1 MASLG
6 IASKTLLFP
15 YWCILAIRNKLY
27 DKGIFK
33 SESFDIPVVSVGN
46 ISAGGTGKTPH
57 TEMIV
62 QALKSRYRVAVVS
75 RGYKRKS
82 KGFRLVKA
90 TDDFTVCGDE
100 PLQMKKKF
108 PDVLVAVCKD
118 RGEAIRKLKDEYGVN
133 LVVLDDAFQYRKI
146 RPSCNVLL
154 VNYNRTIEK
163 GNLLPIGNLR
173 DLPSQT
179 KRADVVVVTKCPDF
193 SIFDGNQDEEHGM
206 ETVKEQETVWRKSL
220 GLSENQPVFFSTAVL
235 QQALPVFPGLCN
247 KRYMYSKFAVAFTGI
262 ADDTLFRSQLVS
274 THKLEEV
281 LKFADHRNFSRSD
294 IRKIE
299 AMAQRQKEA
308 AVITT
313 EKDSMRL
320 KTNKYIS
327 DELKERLF
335 ALPVGARIIPEGK
348 REEFFKTIASMK
360 NDSIAEQ

>member
-1 MASLG
+1 MASTG

-15 YWCILAIRNKLY
+15 YWCVLAIRNKLY

-33 SESFDIPVVSVGN
+33 SESFDIPVVCVGN

-62 QALKSRYRVAVVS
+62 EVLKSRYRVAVVS

-82 KGFRLVKA
+82 KGFHLVKA
-90 TDDFTVCGDE
+90 TDDFSMCGDE
-100 PLQMKKKF
+100 PLQIKRKF

-118 RGEAIRKLKDEYGVN
+118 RGQAIRKLIAEHGVN

-146 RPSCNVLL
+146 KPSCSVLL

-179 KRADVVVVTKCPDF
+179 KRADVVVITKCPDF
-193 SIFDGNQDEEHGM
+193 SIFDGNPDEEKGL
-206 ETVKEQETVWRKSL
+206 EEVSRQEQIWRKSL
-220 GLSENQPVFFSTAVL
+220 SLRDDQPVYFSTAVF
-235 QQALPVFPGLCN
+235 QQALPVFPGICN
-247 KRYMYSKFAVAFTGI
+247 KRYMYSNFAVAFTGI
-262 ADDTLFRSQLVS
+262 ADDTQFRSQLVAS
-274 THKLEEV
+274 HSVEEV
-281 LKFADHRNFSRSD
+281 IKFPDHKNFSRSD

-299 AMAQRQKEA
+299 DMARRQKEA

-320 KTNKYIS
+320 KSNKYLS
-327 DELKERLF
+327 QELKERLF
-335 ALPVGARIIPEGK
+335 ALPVGARVIPASK
-348 REEFFKTIASMK
+348 CREFLERIVSMK
-360 NDSIAEQ
+360 TNQ

>member
-15 YWCILAIRNKLY
+15 YWCVLAIRNKLY
-27 DKGIFK
+27 DKGVFK

-62 QALKSRYRVAVVS
+62 QALKGSYRIAVVS
-75 RGYKRKS
+75 RGYKRKT
-82 KGFRLVKA
+82 KGFHLVKA
-90 TDDFTVCGDE
+90 TDDFTMCGDE
-100 PLQMKKKF
+100 PLQMKRKF

-118 RGEAIRKLKDEYGVN
+118 RGFAIKKLKEEYGVN
-133 LVVLDDAFQYRKI
+133 FIVLDDAYQYRKI
-146 RPSCNVLL
+146 KPSCSVLL

-179 KRADVVVVTKCPDF
+179 RRADVVVITKGPDF
-193 SIFDGNQDEEHGM
+193 SIFDGNPD
-206 ETVKEQETVWRKSL
+206 QEKGLEAVSAQEVIWRKGL
-220 GLSENQPVFFSTAVL
+220 GLKENQPVFFSTAVF
-235 QQALPVFPGLCN
+235 QQALPVFPGVCN

-262 ADDTLFRSQLVS
+262 ADDTLFRSQLVAS
-274 THKLEEV
+274 HTVGEV
-281 LKFADHRNFSRSD
+281 LKFADHKNFSRSD

-299 AMAQRQKEA
+299 AMAQRQREA

-320 KTNKYIS
+320 KTNKYLS
-327 DELKERLF
+327 NELKERLF
-335 ALPVGARIIPEGK
+335 ALPVGASIIPDVK
-348 REEFFKTIASMK
+348 REEFFRIITTRK
-360 NDSIAEQ
+360 

>member
-1 MASLG
+1 MASIG

-15 YWCILAIRNKLY
+15 YWCILAIRNRLY

-33 SESFDIPVVSVGN
+33 SEEFDIPVVCVGN

-62 QALKSRYRVAVVS
+62 QALKSRYRLAVVS

-82 KGFRLVKA
+82 KGFHLVKA
-90 TDDFTVCGDE
+90 TDDFSVCGDE
-100 PLQMKKKF
+100 PLQIKRKF

-118 RGEAIRKLKDEYGVN
+118 RALAIRKLIAEHGVN

-146 RPSCNVLL
+146 KPSCSVLL

-163 GNLLPIGNLR
+163 ENLLPIGNLR

-179 KRADVVVVTKCPDF
+179 KRADVVVITKGPDF
-193 SIFDGNQDEEHGM
+193 SIFDGNTDEDKGLEA
-206 ETVKEQETVWRKSL
+206 VARQEMIWKKNL
-220 GLSENQPVFFSTAVL
+220 GLRDDQPVYFSTAVF
-235 QQALPVFPGLCN
+235 QQALPVFPGICN
-247 KRYMYSKFAVAFTGI
+247 KRYMYSNFAVAFTGI
-262 ADDTLFRSQLVS
+262 ADDTLFRSQLVAS
-274 THKLEEV
+274 HTVGEV
-281 LKFADHRNFSRSD
+281 IKFADHKKFTRSD

-299 AMAQRQKEA
+299 AMARRQKEA

-320 KTNKYIS
+320 KSNKYLS
-327 DELKERLF
+327 QELKEKLF
-335 ALPVGARIIPEGK
+335 ALPVGARIIPSAK
-348 REEFFKTIASMK
+348 SREFLEMIVSLKIDKT
-360 NDSIAEQ
+360 NQ

>member
-1 MASLG
+1 MASTG

-15 YWCILAIRNKLY
+15 YWCVLAIRNKLY

-33 SESFDIPVVSVGN
+33 SESFDIPVVCVGN

-62 QALKSRYRVAVVS
+62 EVLKSRYRVAVVS

-82 KGFRLVKA
+82 KGFHLVKA
-90 TDDFTVCGDE
+90 TDDFSMCGDE
-100 PLQMKKKF
+100 PLQIKRKF

-118 RGEAIRKLKDEYGVN
+118 RGQAIRKLIAEHGVN

-146 RPSCNVLL
+146 KPSCSVLL

-179 KRADVVVVTKCPDF
+179 KRADVVVITKCPDF
-193 SIFDGNQDEEHGM
+193 SIFDGNPDEEKGL
-206 ETVKEQETVWRKSL
+206 EEVSRQEQIWRKSL
-220 GLSENQPVFFSTAVL
+220 SLRDDQPVYFSTAVF
-235 QQALPVFPGLCN
+235 QQALPVFPGICN
-247 KRYMYSKFAVAFTGI
+247 KRYMYSNFAVAFTGI
-262 ADDTLFRSQLVS
+262 ADDTQFRSQLVAS
-274 THKLEEV
+274 HSVEEV
-281 LKFADHRNFSRSD
+281 IKFPDHKNFPRSD

-299 AMAQRQKEA
+299 DKARRQKEA

-320 KTNKYIS
+320 KSNKYLS
-327 DELKERLF
+327 QELKERLF
-335 ALPVGARIIPEGK
+335 ALPVGARVIPASK
-348 REEFFKTIASMK
+348 CREFLERIVSMK
-360 NDSIAEQ
+360 TNQ

>member
-15 YWCILAIRNKLY
+15 YWCVLAIRNRLY

-33 SESFDIPVVSVGN
+33 SESFDIPVLCVGN

-62 QALKSRYRVAVVS
+62 QALKGRFRLAVVS

-82 KGFRLVKA
+82 KGFHLVKA
-90 TDDFTVCGDE
+90 TDDFTMCGDE
-100 PLQMKKKF
+100 PLQMKRKF

-118 RGEAIRKLKDEYGVN
+118 RGFAIRKLKEEYGVN

-146 RPSCNVLL
+146 KPSCSILL
-154 VNYNRTIEK
+154 VNYNRSIEN

-179 KRADVVVVTKCPDF
+179 KRADVVVITKGPDF
-193 SIFDGNQDEEHGM
+193 SIFDGNPNEEKGL
-206 ETVKEQETVWRKSL
+206 EAVSRQEKIWRKNLSL
-220 GLSENQPVFFSTAVL
+220 RNDQPIFFSTAVF
-235 QQALPVFPGLCN
+235 QQALPVFPGICN
-247 KRYMYSKFAVAFTGI
+247 VRYMYSKFAVAFTGI
-262 ADDTLFRSQLVS
+262 ADDTLFRSQLVAS
-274 THKLEEV
+274 HSVGEV
-281 LKFADHRNFSRSD
+281 IKFADHKNFSRAD

-299 AMAQRQKEA
+299 AMANRQKEA

-320 KTNKYIS
+320 KSNKYLKE
-327 DELKERLF
+327 DLKERLF
-335 ALPVGARIIPEGK
+335 ALPVGARIIPASK
-348 REEFFKTIASMK
+348 SEEFFDTILSDNNKT
-360 NDSIAEQ
+360 NQ